1 MNYRM
6 LMGYPPAEELLAIWM
21 TGQSEEHLKVAAG
34 YLKEFTERINRE
46 GRLTVIGPAAPYVSK
61 VNDQYRQIIYVK
73 SEDYELLVRT
83 KDLLEQ
89 YIDMNRGFNQLRIQ
103 FDFNP
108 LNI

>member
-1 MNYRM
+1 M
-6 LMGYPPAEELLAIWM
+6 
-21 TGQSEEHLKVAAG
+21 
-34 YLKEFTERINRE
+34 
-46 GRLTVIGPAAPYVSK
+46 IGPAAPYVSK

-89 YIDMNRGFNQLRIQ
+89 YIDMNRGFDQLRIQ

>member
-1 MNYRM
+1 M
-6 LMGYPPAEELLAIWM
+6 LLGYPPAEDLFAICM
-21 TGQSEEHLKVAAG
+21 TGEEEEHLKVAAG

-46 GRLTVIGPAAPYVSK
+46 GKLTVIGPAAPYVSK
-61 VNDQYRQIIYVK
+61 INDQYRQIIYVK
-73 SEDYELLVRT
+73 SEDYEWLVRA

-89 YIDMNRGFNQLRIQ
+89 YIDMNRGFDHLRIQ